1 MTLTNGSMTHEE
13 SDVEKVLIIPDTP
26 ELLDSELNIKS
37 LGVPRASRKSMA
49 RSTVSAEQIPPC
61 RASVVT
67 GPAPR

>member
-37 LGVPRASRKSMA
+37 LGVPRASRKSSLRRRPTQAHLESENHIPGA
-49 RSTVSAEQIPPC
+49 R
-61 RASVVT
+61 
-67 GPAPR
+67 APL